1 MRAVGVTAI
10 IELTPAKT
18 LTGIA
23 KREMPEVRPVPVRTP
38 DDLAAARQLLAEA
51 AQAPQPVPEQVTAPT
66 SGIFTRRPGLAEGN
80 SVRAGSRLGT
90 VRTDHDEVAVVAPA
104 TGILQQWL
112 RNDGEV
118 LGAAGLPV
126 ARMA

>member
-1 MRAVGVTAI
+1 MRAVGVTGI

-23 KREMPEVRPVPVRTP
+23 KREMPEVRPVPIRTP
-38 DDLAAARQLLAEA
+38 DDLAAARELLAEA
-51 AQAPQPVPEQVTAPT
+51 SGQSRPVPDQVTAAA
-66 SGIFTRRPGLAEGN
+66 SGIFTRLQGLAEG
-80 SVRAGSRLGT
+80 SMVRAGSRLGT
-90 VRTDHDEVAVVAPA
+90 IRTDHDEVAVVAPA
-104 TGILQQWL
+104 TGVLQQWL
-112 RNDGEV
+112 RNDGDV